1 VRLHFASSGPLLA
14 ALAFCQGF
22 KWQAVAT
29 RNQLPFFAPLAPWLG
44 AIASRRLSSAWIQGL
59 AAVLMLACIPWLT
72 SIRTRPLLP
81 WWDAPKVDSLL
92 AEDRAGL
99 FFASGNHM
107 QVQYTEVAA
116 LIRQQGCLDVGLML
130 GGHAAEYPIWS
141 LLGAPRD
148 DLRIEWLVGG
158 TPSAGLADADLNPC
172 AILCDGCEEQG
183 ETIRGLPLNYA
194 RSGYRLYMGTEG

>member
-1 VRLHFASSGPLLA
+1 MPSSL
-14 ALAFCQGF
+14 
-22 KWQAVAT
+22 
-29 RNQLPFFAPLAPWLG
+29 R
-44 AIASRRLSSAWIQGL
+44 
-59 AAVLMLACIPWLT
+59 WLT

-81 WWDAPKVDSLL
+81 WWDAPEVDSLL
-92 AEDRAGL
+92 VDYRTSLIFAGGTYL
-99 FFASGNHM
+99 
-107 QVQYTEVAA
+107 QIPYTEVAA

-130 GGHAAEYPIWS
+130 GGHAAEYPIWY

-158 TPSAGLADADLNPC
+158 TPSASLAEADFNPC
-172 AILCDGCEEQG
+172 AILCDGCEDQG